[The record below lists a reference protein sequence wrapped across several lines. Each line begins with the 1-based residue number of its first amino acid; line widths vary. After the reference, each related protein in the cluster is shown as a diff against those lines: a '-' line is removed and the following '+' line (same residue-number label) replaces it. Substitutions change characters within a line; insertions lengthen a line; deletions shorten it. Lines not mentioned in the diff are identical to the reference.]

1 MSVDIKSA
9 NIIRSF
15 KILKGNARTSV
26 IFDPVWAI
34 PYTLYNFY
42 LSLYMKSMGITDR
55 QIGFLIAIE
64 FIAGSIISL
73 FSGVIVDSLGRE
85 KSTLIF
91 DLICWP
97 GAMLVYL
104 VANSFW
110 MFAFASFLRSFM
122 RITLVSFNLMVVE
135 DSDSEQRVAAFNILN
150 IIIIISGIVTPLA
163 GLLVKKIG
171 IIHAERFLLAFAAVS
186 TFVMML
192 IRNHYYTETKIG
204 QQILNEQKKSK
215 LSDVIKD
222 AVKNGPYGN
231 VFAVLKEKPDIIMIV
246 CVFILYNIYVP
257 IGTYTSLYY
266 VPYIT
271 EVLKIETSTVSI
283 LGGINS
289 IMMLIINV
297 FVVPKITRYNKLK
310 NMIWGL
316 GIQAISLC
324 LFILIPVSSFS
335 ATVVS
340 VMLFAIGFSIFKP
353 FIDVVL
359 AEFTEGAERSGIYS
373 LSYTIISISSAVM
386 GLISGYI
393 YGLNP
398 RLLYVLSILIL
409 SSCIVILAL
418 LFKARKK
425 SASI

>member
-9 NIIRSF
+9 NIVQSF

-64 FIAGSIISL
+64 FIVGSIISL
-73 FSGVIVDSLGRE
+73 FSGVIVDSLGRK

-150 IIIIISGIVTPLA
+150 IIIIISGVVIPLA

-171 IIHAERFLLAFAAVS
+171 IIHAERILLAFAAII

-192 IRNHYYTETKIG
+192 MRNHYYTETKIG
-204 QQILNEQKKSK
+204 QQILSKQKKSK
-215 LSDVIKD
+215 LRDVIKD
-222 AVKNGPYGN
+222 AVKNGPYRN
-231 VFAVLKEKPDIIMIV
+231 VFAVLKLKPEVILII

-271 EVLKIETSTVSI
+271 EVLKIETSAVSV

-289 IMMLIINV
+289 IVMLIINV
-297 FVVPKITRYNKLK
+297 FLVPMIIRYDKLK
-310 NMIWGL
+310 NMILGL
-316 GIQAISLC
+316 GIQAVSLC

-340 VMLFAIGFSIFKP
+340 VILFAIGFSIFKP

-373 LSYTIISISSAVM
+373 LSYTMISILSAVI
-386 GLISGYI
+386 GLMSGYI
-393 YGLNP
+393 YALNP
-398 RLLYVLSILIL
+398 RLLYILSILIL
-409 SSCIVILAL
+409 ATCMVMLAVL
-418 LFKARKK
+418 YRKK
-425 SASI
+425 ETVSE